1 MALHSY
7 LLTRRYR
14 LFFIIHII
22 LPFLKPAN
30 YITHN
35 ATHLLIDITEGNVS
49 DYIQLPLETQNG
61 ILYLSSPPPMY
72 AGVLRKKICK
82 KCWSYPLSSLVLG
95 LKSGCLALLVHSE
108 TDAQSLGSCLIL

>member
-22 LPFLKPAN
+22 LPFLKPTN

-35 ATHLLIDITEGNVS
+35 ATQLLIDITEGNVS
-49 DYIQLPLETQNG
+49 DYIQF
-61 ILYLSSPPPMY
+61 LSRHKTPYYISPPH
-72 AGVLRKKICK
+72 VCRSTQEENL
-82 KCWSYPLSSLVLG
+82 
-95 LKSGCLALLVHSE
+95 
-108 TDAQSLGSCLIL
+108 

>member
-35 ATHLLIDITEGNVS
+35 ATQLLIDITEGNVS
-49 DYIQLPLETQNG
+49 DYIQLPLETQNA
-61 ILYLSSPPPMY
+61 ILYLPPPCMQEY
-72 AGVLRKKICK
+72 SGRKFVKNVGVTL
-82 KCWSYPLSSLVLG
+82 
-95 LKSGCLALLVHSE
+95 
-108 TDAQSLGSCLIL
+108 